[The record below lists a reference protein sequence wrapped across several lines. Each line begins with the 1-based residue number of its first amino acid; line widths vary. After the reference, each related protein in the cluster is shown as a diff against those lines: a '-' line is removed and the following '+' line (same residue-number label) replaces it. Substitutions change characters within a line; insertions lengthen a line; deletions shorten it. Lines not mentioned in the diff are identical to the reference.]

1 MNKRFIICRASAG
14 SGKTYALVRQYIE
27 TAISSPSQLEHR
39 FEHILA
45 ITFTNKA
52 ANGMKERLMSQI
64 HSIVEGEAKSDAL
77 CAEIAKD
84 LGIDS
89 DEVRRRCAVLQSA
102 VLHHYSE
109 LAVCT
114 IDSFVHRLVRTFA
127 HDLKLP
133 LNFDVMIDNQ
143 QIVQSSVDEL
153 LSLAGTEGQQ
163 ALTKVL
169 CAYTESRM
177 DEGKSYNLDS
187 QLAKLAKEIFKEEAP
202 KYLSEL
208 DKVAL
213 EDYIDI
219 QKRLV
224 SECRQFEEKLKEVSK
239 ELVDAVAAVGLT
251 INDFPYNKSGA
262 LGLFYRLADGDY
274 SKINDSHSRADD
286 AYSKQQLWATKTPQN
301 VRDTMAGIMPAYN
314 KAYEDVMSLLE
325 NDLVDYNSRQLLLSN
340 IFGLALLSSLN
351 QIKNTYYKD
360 NEIVHISE
368 FNKRIA
374 EEVMNEPTPFIY
386 ERIGSRYFNYMI
398 DEFQDTSRLQWLNFL
413 PLLDEAMTHS
423 FPSDTAE
430 PGLQSLVV
438 GDGKQAI
445 YRFRQGD
452 VRQFM
457 RLPEV
462 DSPLHGHSLA
472 HNAEVVALRKNY
484 RTKRNIVEFNNR
496 FFESI
501 IRNEFAHNPEL
512 TKLYLG
518 DGHGSPL
525 RPAKGIDEGADLIQ
539 EPVKEGGYVQVS
551 FTEKEDIFDSI
562 LATIHQQVDELGY
575 RYGDIM
581 ILARD
586 NDILV
591 KISDIISASE
601 SPVPLVSSESFLLSG
616 SREVL
621 LMQSLLAYIY
631 NPRDRVAALQV
642 LRFLGYDDKEWQL
655 RDAGFDLAP
664 VLEDLIHQ
672 DDERRPF
679 DVEWLRTL
687 SLYDLCETLIRLF
700 DLDGRDNRALAS
712 FMNVV
717 NNYAQKGRADLGDFV
732 KYLDEK
738 LEKLSSTTAAD
749 LDAVQLMTIHKAK
762 GLEAKVV
769 LYAMPAKRAP
779 NEKMW
784 VDVSDRDAMGLP
796 VAFVGI
802 QKKKPSLF
810 SPFFEEEERM
820 MEMDRVNVLYVA
832 MTRAEEKLFVFCE
845 DAKATGNTDNISL
858 LRGFVNA
865 DQLVVRQGDE
875 NVFSVGEDSMC
886 EAAERQE
893 KLNTLKVS
901 SILFPEWESRVS
913 IAQQSAGIL
922 SPLDADSRR
931 YGILIHDLLSQIR
944 VADDVEPVVERY
956 SKENNLPDAVG
967 EVIRGRIEAMLAD
980 EENRRLFDGR
990 YKIKCEASIAAN
1002 GKVRRPDRILF
1013 GEDETIVVDFKT
1025 GVRDER
1031 SHAKYQ
1037 QQVDEYASLLTEMGF
1052 PNVSSVIIYL

>member
-64 HSIVEGEAKSDAL
+64 HSIVEGEAKSDML
-77 CAEIAKD
+77 CAEIARD
-84 LGIDS
+84 LAIDS
-89 DEVRRRCAVLQSA
+89 DEVRRRCSVLQSA

-163 ALTKVL
+163 ALTRVL
-169 CAYTESRM
+169 CAFTESRM

-187 QLAKLAKEIFKEEAP
+187 QLAKLANEIFKEEAP

-208 DKVAL
+208 DKVGL

-224 SECRQFEEKLKEVSK
+224 SECRQFEEKLKEASR
-239 ELVDAVAAVGLT
+239 ELVDAVAAAGLT

-262 LGLFYRLADGDY
+262 LGFFYRLADGDY

-286 AYSKQQLWATKTPQN
+286 AYNKQQLWAGKTAQN
-301 VRDTMAGIMPAYN
+301 VRDAMAGILPAYN
-314 KAYEDVMSLLE
+314 KTYESVMALIES
-325 NDLVDYNSRQLLLSN
+325 DLVAYNSRQLLLSN
-340 IFGLALLSSLN
+340 IYGLALLSRLS
-351 QIKNTYYKD
+351 QIKNAYYKD

-413 PLLDEAMTHS
+413 PLLDEAMTHN
-423 FPSDTAE
+423 FPSDTAA

-462 DSPLHGHSLA
+462 DSPLHGHSLS
-472 HNAEVVALRKNY
+472 HNSTVVSLRKNY
-484 RTKRNIVEFNNR
+484 RTRRNIVEFNNR

-501 IRNEFAHNPEL
+501 IRNEFAHNTEL
-512 TKLYLG
+512 AKLYLG
-518 DGHGSPL
+518 VHGSPL
-525 RPAKGIDEGADLIQ
+525 RPAKGIDDSADLIQ

-551 FTEKEDIFDSI
+551 FSEKDEIFDSI
-562 LATIHQQVDELGY
+562 LATIHRQVDELGY
-575 RYGDIM
+575 HYGDIM

-586 NDILV
+586 NDTLV
-591 KISDIISASE
+591 KISDHISASE

-621 LMQSLLAYIY
+621 LMQSLLGYIY

-642 LRFLGYDDKEWQL
+642 LRFMGCDDREWQL
-655 RDAGFDLAP
+655 RDAGFDLVSLMDEHIP
-664 VLEDLIHQ
+664 HDDDHRSFDL
-672 DDERRPF
+672 
-679 DVEWLRTL
+679 EWLRTL
-687 SLYDLCETLIRLF
+687 SLYDMCETLIRLF

-717 NNYAQKGRADLGDFV
+717 NNFAQKGHADLGDFV

-762 GLEAKVV
+762 GLEAKIV
-769 LYAMPAKRAP
+769 LYALPSKRAP

-784 VDVSDRDAMGLP
+784 VDVSDREAMGLP
-796 VAFVGI
+796 VAFVGM
-802 QKKKPSLF
+802 QTKKPSLF
-810 SPFFEEEERM
+810 SPLFEEEERM

-845 DAKATGNTDNISL
+845 DAKETGNTDNISL

-865 DQLVVRQGDE
+865 DNDVKKRDDGS
-875 NVFSVGEDSMC
+875 VFFVGEDSNG
-886 EAAERQE
+886 EAAVSTDNHDSIE
-893 KLNTLKVS
+893 VS

-944 VADDVEPVVERY
+944 VADDVVPVVEKYCR
-956 SKENNLPDAVG
+956 ENDLPESVEE
-967 EVIRGRIEAMLAD
+967 EVRGRIEAMLAY

-990 YKIKCEASIAAN
+990 YKVKCEASIAAN
-1002 GKVRRPDRILF
+1002 GMVRRPDRIVF

-1037 QQVDEYASLLTEMGF
+1037 QQVDEYAMLLTEMGY